1 MRQEVAVTRILEAVY
16 EDGVLRPLEDPG
28 LQEHQRVLLEIRFE
42 PREQASSALEAWHQV
57 YEGLSADEIAE
68 VEAMAL
74 DRSRFS
80 RDKP

>member
-1 MRQEVAVTRILEAVY
+1 MTRILEAVY

-57 YEGLSADEIAE
+57 YEGLSEAEIAE
-68 VEAMAL
+68 VESAAL

>member
-1 MRQEVAVTRILEAVY
+1 MTRILEAVY

-28 LQEHQRVLLEIRFE
+28 LQERQRVLLEIRFE
-42 PREQASSALEAWHQV
+42 PLEQASSALEAWHQV
-57 YEGLSADEIAE
+57 YEGLSEGEIAD

-80 RDKP
+80 RDKH

>member
-1 MRQEVAVTRILEAVY
+1 VTRILEAVY

>member
-1 MRQEVAVTRILEAVY
+1 MTRILEAVY

-42 PREQASSALEAWHQV
+42 PREPASSALEAWHQV
-57 YEGLSADEIAE
+57 YEGLSEDEIAE

>member
-1 MRQEVAVTRILEAVY
+1 MTRILEAVY

>member
-1 MRQEVAVTRILEAVY
+1 MTRILEAVY

-42 PREQASSALEAWHQV
+42 PREQASSALEAWNQV
-57 YEGLSADEIAE
+57 YEGLSDEEIAE

>member
-1 MRQEVAVTRILEAVY
+1 MTRILEAVY

-57 YEGLSADEIAE
+57 YEGLSEGEIAD

-80 RDKP
+80 RDNP

>member
-1 MRQEVAVTRILEAVY
+1 MTRILEAVY

-42 PREQASSALEAWHQV
+42 PREQATSALEAWHQV